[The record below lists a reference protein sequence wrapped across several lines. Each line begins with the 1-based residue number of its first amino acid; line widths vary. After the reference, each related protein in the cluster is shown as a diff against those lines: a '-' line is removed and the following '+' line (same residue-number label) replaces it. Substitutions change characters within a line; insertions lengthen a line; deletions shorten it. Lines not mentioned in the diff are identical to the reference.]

1 LLLLLTKQRCRAD
14 TLPIPSATKACS
26 SRFKDTT
33 HTLDRRQLTA
43 TSACSANSLRR
54 RRCKPTAHCNK
65 SCDHAHV
72 AMLCS
77 CSRDQTL
84 EMGTSFKPTIS
95 STCLLFSNYIQTPI
109 YQFFFEIPTDRTTKF
124 RHVSRRLR
132 KDARRRLTE
141 IRRSAVIKQSA
152 SRRRPFEPRTMLFD
166 QVKNWHRR
174 ATTGRTS
181 SRESCQVSAGRSIER
196 SQTPTKTPDRRRRR
210 RFYSGR
216 GASNNP
222 ASELRASTC
231 KMRPKN

>member
-1 LLLLLTKQRCRAD
+1 MQLLAGSNVGNGDEFQTHNFEHMPVVLKLYTN
-14 TLPIPSATKACS
+14 TYIP
-26 SRFKDTT
+26 
-33 HTLDRRQLTA
+33 
-43 TSACSANSLRR
+43 
-54 RRCKPTAHCNK
+54 
-65 SCDHAHV
+65 V
-72 AMLCS
+72 
-77 CSRDQTL
+77 
-84 EMGTSFKPTIS
+84 
-95 STCLLFSNYIQTPI
+95 
-109 YQFFFEIPTDRTTKF
+109 FFEIPTDRTTKF

-152 SRRRPFEPRTMLFD
+152 SRRRPFESRTMLFD
-166 QVKNWHRR
+166 QVKNRHRR

-216 GASNNP
+216 GVSNNR
-222 ASELRASTC
+222 ASELRASAC

>member
-1 LLLLLTKQRCRAD
+1 MYIFYCDVTGLCALLLLLLTKQRCRAE

-95 STCLLFSNYIQTPI
+95 STCLFSNYIQTPI
-109 YQFFFEIPTDRTTKF
+109 YQFFSRSRPTE
-124 RHVSRRLR
+124 RLNSVTLVDGFAKTR
-132 KDARRRLTE
+132 DVDL
-141 IRRSAVIKQSA
+141 
-152 SRRRPFEPRTMLFD
+152 PRFVEAL
-166 QVKNWHRR
+166 
-174 ATTGRTS
+174 
-181 SRESCQVSAGRSIER
+181 
-196 SQTPTKTPDRRRRR
+196 
-210 RFYSGR
+210 
-216 GASNNP
+216 
-222 ASELRASTC
+222 L
-231 KMRPKN
+231 